1 MDNLIRYFLSFE
13 FEITYDPD
21 LPSPLESLIHFTKP
35 SLLLIDAQM
44 VQTEYQ
50 QRNLLGSILMF
61 LDLNNRLRHWVYDIQ
76 IMFRF

>member
-1 MDNLIRYFLSFE
+1 
-13 FEITYDPD
+13 
-21 LPSPLESLIHFTKP
+21 
-35 SLLLIDAQM
+35 LLLIDAQM

-50 QRNLLGSILMF
+50 QQNLLGSILMF